1 MMGQFMMVK
10 MLRKTI
16 VAVALTA
23 AALLAGCGTST
34 TGPDGGS
41 WHQTDTGVSSSGYPA
56 GEPKDANSPA
66 LSSST
71 EEQYSKNDMK
81 DSGVK

>member
-1 MMGQFMMVK
+1 MMRE

-34 TGPDGGS
+34 MGPNGGS
-41 WHQTDTGVSSSGYPA
+41 WHQTDTGISSSGYPA
-56 GEPKDANSPA
+56 GDPKDANSPA

-71 EEQYSKNDMK
+71 EEQYSKNQMK
-81 DSGVK
+81 EPGVR